1 MRLHRMSMLAAGGV
15 GYVLG
20 AKAGRGRYEQ
30 IRRAMHEAPHATE
43 VAKEKVVAATEKV
56 RHVTGHAGGSHKDP
70 FAVDPMEP
78 ESYDAPLA
86 TDAAADLRGGD
97 PTYGRTWEGKGTTY

>member
-1 MRLHRMSMLAAGGV
+1 MSMLAAGGV

-43 VAKEKVVAATEKV
+43 TAKEKVMAAADKV
-56 RHVTGHAGGSHKDP
+56 RHATGHAEGAHKDP

-78 ESYDAPLA
+78 ESYDSLLA
-86 TDAAADLRGGD
+86 TEAGLGD
-97 PTYGRTWEGKGTTY
+97 TTGKTPGTSH